1 MTYSIKKIAELA
13 GVSTRAIRY
22 YDEIGLL
29 IPPEIGANGYRYYD
43 KESLMR
49 LQQILFYRELD
60 IPLKEIQRILGDPG
74 FDTLKALQVHRASLS
89 AKVKQLKELINTVD
103 KTIETTKGKR
113 LMTNKEIFK
122 GFDEKKYADEARER
136 WGNSPKFTQSQ
147 KRWAGFSKEEKE
159 SIKAEGG
166 EITRR
171 MVGTDPDLTPEDPSV
186 QEAVG
191 EYLAYVNKYFYTCDV
206 ESLRGLAVGWV
217 QDERFAINYD
227 RIREGGAKFV
237 REAVHTFCD
246 RKQKG

>member
-1 MTYSIKKIAELA
+1 MT
-13 GVSTRAIRY
+13 
-22 YDEIGLL
+22 D
-29 IPPEIGANGYRYYD
+29 
-43 KESLMR
+43 
-49 LQQILFYRELD
+49 
-60 IPLKEIQRILGDPG
+60 
-74 FDTLKALQVHRASLS
+74 
-89 AKVKQLKELINTVD
+89 
-103 KTIETTKGKR
+103 
-113 LMTNKEIFK
+113 KEIFK

-186 QEAVG
+186 QEAIG
-191 EYLAYVNKYFYTCDV
+191 EYLAYINRYFYTCDV
-206 ESLRGLAVGWV
+206 DSLRGLADGWV

-237 REAVHTFCD
+237 REAVHIFCD
-246 RKQKG
+246 GKQKDQ